1 MIRIMAVCGMGLG
14 SGLMVRMFVEKVLKE
29 AGIEAVVEVSDISSA
44 RGIGQKVDIVVTSE
58 DLAPQIGAINAVIIP
73 LRNLID
79 LNELRTKLIPAVKA
93 LQT

>member
-14 SGLMVRMFVEKVLKE
+14 SGLMVRMQIEKVLKE
-29 AGIEAVVEVSDISSA
+29 AGIAAAVEVSDISSA

-58 DLAPQIGAINAVIIP
+58 DLAPQIGSIDAVIIP

-79 LNELRTKLIPAVKA
+79 LNELRNKLIPVIKA
-93 LQT
+93 LPQ